1 MIYCKELDKN
11 FDTKQQMFAAL
22 VQNKA
27 ALKTLKK
34 SAIKF
39 TDGLDC
45 LLSDNEADNGV
56 VTKGNEAILDNPTE
70 IKVRVVMNTTNVMD
84 SHSDVHIDGIWKRT
98 LNASNKKL
106 HLQEHMRKFDAVIS
120 NDAKAYTKSTT
131 FEDLGV
137 VGLTGSTQALI
148 FDSVVKASRN
158 PLMFEQYKN
167 GWVNNHS
174 VGMQYVDFD
183 ICINS
188 EEKWAKEEKEN
199 WDKYYPLIVNKE
211 AADNTGYFWAVTEA
225 KLTEGSAVLFGSNWA
240 TPTLDNNLKTVNTL
254 SDEDKNDP
262 PLGTQPQQS
271 NKALLE
277 ALNNLQTKLT

>member
-11 FDTKQQMFAAL
+11 FDTKEQMFAAL
-22 VQNKA
+22 VQNKQS
-27 ALKTLKK
+27 LKTLKK
-34 SAIKF
+34 SAVKF

-45 LLSDNEADNGV
+45 LLSDTEAENGV

-70 IKVRVVMNTTNVMD
+70 IKVRVVMNTTNVLD
-84 SHSDVHIDGIWKRT
+84 SHKDVHIDGLWKRT
-98 LNASNKKL
+98 LNGSNKKL

-120 NDAKAYTKSTT
+120 NDAKAYTKNTT

-137 VGLTGSTQALI
+137 IGVKGETQALI

-199 WDKYYPLIVNKE
+199 WDKYYPIIANKE
-211 AADNTGYFWAVTEA
+211 AADDSGYFWAITEA
-225 KLTEGSAVLFGSNWA
+225 KLMEGSAVLFGSNWA

-254 SDEDKNDP
+254 SEEDKTEP
-262 PLGTQPQQS
+262 PSGTQQ
-271 NKALLE
+271 L
-277 ALNNLQTKLT
+277 TKFINPNIY

>member
-11 FDTKQQMFAAL
+11 FDTKEQMFAAL
-22 VQNKA
+22 VQNKQ

-34 SAIKF
+34 SAVKF

-45 LLSDNEADNGV
+45 LLSDAEAENGL

-70 IKVRVVMNTTNVMD
+70 IKVRVVMNTTNVLD
-84 SHSDVHIDGIWKRT
+84 SHQDVHIDGLWKRT
-98 LNASNKKL
+98 LNGSNKKL
-106 HLQEHMRKFDAVIS
+106 HLQEHIRKFDAVIS
-120 NDAKAYTKSTT
+120 NDAKAYTKNTT

-137 VGLTGSTQALI
+137 NGVKGNTQALI
-148 FDSVVKASRN
+148 FDTVVKSSRN

-199 WDKYYPLIVNKE
+199 WDKYYPLIANKD
-211 AADNTGYFWAVTEA
+211 AADNSGYFWAITEA
-225 KLTEGSAVLFGSNWA
+225 KLMEGSAVLFGSNWA
-240 TPTLDNNLKTVNTL
+240 TPTLDNNLKSAIAL
-254 SDEDKNDP
+254 SDEDNNAPSAD
-262 PLGTQPQQS
+262 TQQSQQS

-277 ALNNLQTKLT
+277 ALNKLKNKI